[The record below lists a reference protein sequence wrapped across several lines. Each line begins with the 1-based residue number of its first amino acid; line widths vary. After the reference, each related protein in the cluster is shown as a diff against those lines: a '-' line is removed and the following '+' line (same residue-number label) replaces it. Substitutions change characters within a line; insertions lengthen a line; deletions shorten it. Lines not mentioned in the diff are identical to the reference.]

1 MRGFFKSVWVYLN
14 DPGDDYT
21 RLEALR
27 DTIAFGAF
35 IGGLYLIAAVASTFV
50 LP

>member
-1 MRGFFKSVWVYLN
+1 MRGFVKSVWVYLN

-27 DTIAFGAF
+27 DSLAFAAF
-35 IGGLYLIAAVASTFV
+35 IGGLYLIAVVASTFV